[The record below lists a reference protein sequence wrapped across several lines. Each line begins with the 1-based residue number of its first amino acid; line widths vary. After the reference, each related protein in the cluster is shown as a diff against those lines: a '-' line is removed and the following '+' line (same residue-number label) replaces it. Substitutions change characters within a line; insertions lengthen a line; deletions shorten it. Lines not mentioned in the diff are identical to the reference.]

1 MTKATPQKSAMN
13 IIWGW
18 GERRGNSEFLC
29 SVEENYIYN
38 DYNMQ
43 VLSQEEYRKYWKTV
57 LLKKCGQKVVAGS
70 WMHKES
76 K

>member
-38 DYNMQ
+38 DYNTQ
-43 VLSQEEYRKYWKTV
+43 VLSQEEYRKY
-57 LLKKCGQKVVAGS
+57 
-70 WMHKES
+70 
-76 K
+76 